1 MEMTGIETGKVLS
14 GTGMKMK
21 AGMIEIEAMIMTAI
35 SIKGVMN
42 VVKEIM
48 VTRGEITWAPT
59 TIATTTIGRPGADMA
74 AVMTGIWEAPI
85 MPAAEGMATLRW
97 G

>member
-1 MEMTGIETGKVLS
+1 MTGIETGKVLS

-21 AGMIEIEAMIMTAI
+21 AGMIEIAGIMTKI

-48 VTRGEITWAPT
+48 VTRGEITWAQT
-59 TIATTTIGRPGADMA
+59 TIATKTIGKPGADMA
-74 AVMTGIWEAPI
+74 GVMTGIWEAPI
-85 MPAAEGMATLRW
+85 ILAAAGMATLR
-97 G
+97 

>member
-59 TIATTTIGRPGADMA
+59 TIATTTIGKPVADMA
-74 AVMTGIWEAPI
+74 AAVMIGIWEAPI
-85 MPAAEGMATLRW
+85 ILAAADMVTLR
-97 G
+97 

>member
-21 AGMIEIEAMIMTAI
+21 AGMIEIAGIMTTI
-35 SIKGVMN
+35 LIKGVMN

-59 TIATTTIGRPGADMA
+59 TIATTIIGKPGADMA

-85 MPAAEGMATLRW
+85 TLAAAGMATLR
-97 G
+97 